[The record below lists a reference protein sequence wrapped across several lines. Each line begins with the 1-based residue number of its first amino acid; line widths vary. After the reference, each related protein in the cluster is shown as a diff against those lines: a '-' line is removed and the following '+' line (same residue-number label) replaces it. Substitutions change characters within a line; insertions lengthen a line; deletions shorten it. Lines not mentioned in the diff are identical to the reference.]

1 MFACDICTFLVVP
14 LQPLAPPWLQVCTL
28 QHTKCCLN
36 RDNPEGSAVM
46 LISCNL
52 HESNNSVFHYKFLQ
66 EWKKSVMWWNH
77 YHHKHHTSPTSSSSK
92 YDTQFQEILT
102 LPKWK
107 EDYRFHS
114 AELQH
119 WFKWHQKI
127 FCSKVE
133 KEQTIECKSDRN
145 IIDDG
150 NIQISSVGAERKK
163 TQLHCNSCLLLLKM
177 TKQYS
182 EKNSVAITTSIYFW
196 QLYTCTIYFCG
207 KGNHKILCT
216 MEHRGNLLLN

>member
-1 MFACDICTFLVVP
+1 
-14 LQPLAPPWLQVCTL
+14 
-28 QHTKCCLN
+28 
-36 RDNPEGSAVM
+36 
-46 LISCNL
+46 
-52 HESNNSVFHYKFLQ
+52 
-66 EWKKSVMWWNH
+66 MWWNVIYH
-77 YHHKHHTSPTSSSSK
+77 HHKHHHHHHHQNMIHNFK
-92 YDTQFQEILT
+92 KQLT

-163 TQLHCNSCLLLLKM
+163 TQRHCNSCLLLLN
-177 TKQYS
+177 TAKQYS
-182 EKNSVAITTSIYFW
+182 EKNSVAISTSIYFW
-196 QLYTCTIYFCG
+196 HLYTCIIYFCG
-207 KGNHKILCT
+207 KGNHNILST
-216 MEHRGNLLLN
+216 IDHRGNLLLN